1 MIQENMFIKGRLPI
15 ITFLYKIKNKKK
27 KQFATNWY
35 QNVAI

>member
-15 ITFLYKIKNKKK
+15 ITFLYKIKKL